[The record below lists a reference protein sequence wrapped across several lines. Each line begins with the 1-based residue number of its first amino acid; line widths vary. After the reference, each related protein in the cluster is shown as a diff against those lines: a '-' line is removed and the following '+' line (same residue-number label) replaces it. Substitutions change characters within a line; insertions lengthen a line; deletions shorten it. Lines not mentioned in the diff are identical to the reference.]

1 MIGWIQ
7 LLVLTFLLLPYV
19 NRVTGPIIERFL
31 VLVRIPLR
39 VTLAILTF
47 LFYEAIVEMMRHQ
60 DAAEKDGG
68 HHARMEAMKA
78 KFRSER
84 NFYLLGF
91 TFTVF
96 IIILRLDVILNNYRQ
111 SKKRVVELEEQ
122 LNLNKSPL
130 QKKND

>member
-1 MIGWIQ
+1 M
-7 LLVLTFLLLPYV
+7 LTFLLLPYV
-19 NRVTGPIIERFL
+19 NRITGPIIERFL
-31 VLVRIPLR
+31 VLIRIPLR

-60 DAAEKDGG
+60 DAVDKDGG
-68 HHARMEAMKA
+68 LLARMEALKA

-111 SKKRVVELEEQ
+111 SKQRVVELEAQ